1 MLQESSLKTK
11 RMKIRQ
17 NMITDLAAS
26 DWTREKLAEEVLIAR
41 YHSKKN
47 RLESHWLDQVVSVLR
62 DEGEEGRGQ
71 DFLYKEYKD
80 DIRTLK
86 HLYLEPKE
94 S

>member
-1 MLQESSLKTK
+1 
-11 RMKIRQ
+11 MKIRQ
-17 NMITDLAAS
+17 NMITDLATS

-41 YHSKKN
+41 YHTKRYKF
-47 RLESHWLDQVVSVLR
+47 EAYWLDQVVSVLR

-71 DFLYKEYKD
+71 DVLYKEFTD
-80 DIRTLK
+80 DIHTLK